1 MVFKVNGKD
10 FGLYDTISE
19 ILHWKETYIK
29 KGFCG
34 CQKYYFR
41 TFWSCVN
48 INERFQNICANVVTR
63 NPLKT
68 HKRQH
73 CCIHSIVS

>member
-1 MVFKVNGKD
+1 MVFKVNGKY
-10 FGLYDTISE
+10 FGLYDTLSK

-48 INERFQNICANVVTR
+48 INERFQNICANVVLQEI
-63 NPLKT
+63 P
-68 HKRQH
+68 
-73 CCIHSIVS
+73 